1 MGCFVMS
8 TEFLITI
15 KRLEGFIARSKW
27 EQAEAELRTAY
38 TIQPENPYLPAFNE
52 RIATLAGG
60 LQTALNSSSTRLPG
74 R

>member
-1 MGCFVMS
+1 MGCITMS

-15 KRLEGFIARSKW
+15 KRLEGFIARAKW
-27 EQAEAELRTAY
+27 EQAEAELRAAY

-60 LQTALNSSSTRLPG
+60 LQPTVNSASTRLHG
-74 R
+74 